1 MPLLLILT
9 AFDFPYSAGQSAEP
23 ANLCETTN
31 SAFKAGE
38 ELTYK
43 VYYNWNFVWLSAG
56 EVTFKVRD
64 VNGEY
69 HFSAHGGTYKSYD
82 WFFKVRD
89 KYDTYV
95 DKKTLLPRLSVRDVN
110 EGKYSLYDAV
120 TFDRPSEK
128 ATSLRG
134 KTKDVATPTD
144 YKVNP
149 CAHDIL
155 SLLYYARNLNYKQ
168 MRSGQT
174 IPVNIFIDKEEWNL
188 KVSYLGKDDNKK
200 VRNLGR
206 FRTVKLS
213 PQVIEGY
220 VFKKDARL
228 TVWASDDENRIP
240 LVIESPIS
248 VGSVK
253 VILKSYKNLRY
264 PITSKV
270 GEDDGIDEDGIK
282 D

>member
-9 AFDFPYSAGQSAEP
+9 AFDSPHSAGQSTESF
-23 ANLCETTN
+23 NLCETTN

-56 EVTFKVRD
+56 EVTFRVRE

-69 HFSAHGGTYKSYD
+69 HLSAHGSSYKSYD

-95 DKKTLLPRLSVRDVN
+95 DKKTLLPRLSIRDVN

-120 TFDRPSEK
+120 TFNRPVGK

-144 YKVNP
+144 YQVNP

-155 SLLYYARNLNYKQ
+155 SLLYYARNLNYNQ
-168 MRSGQT
+168 MRNGQN
-174 IPVNIFIDKEEWNL
+174 IPVTIFIDKEEWNL
-188 KVSYLGKDDNKK
+188 KVSYLGKDENKK

-206 FRTVKLS
+206 FRTIKLS

-240 LVIESPIS
+240 LVIETPIS